1 MRDVLEEKLSSIF
14 PKEIIS
20 RVIDDISIS
29 VSKKED
35 ILNSA
40 LSQDSARIDS
50 NKRLNELADNQKLE
64 NND

>member
-1 MRDVLEEKLSSIF
+1 VRDVLEEKLSSIF

>member
-1 MRDVLEEKLSSIF
+1 VLEEKLSSIF